1 MQTLEEIKT
10 IINRHKDEIKSKYAV
25 KEIGIFGSYVKG
37 EQKETSDVDILVDFE
52 KPVSLLHI
60 VSLENYLSDIVGIKV
75 DILPKKNI
83 RAELKEFILE
93 ETVPV

>member
-1 MQTLEEIKT
+1 MQTLEEIKK
-10 IINRHKDEIKSKYAV
+10 IITKHKDEINRKYGV

-52 KPVSLLHI
+52 KPVSLLQI

-75 DILPKKNI
+75 DILLKKNI
-83 RAELKEFILE
+83 RAELKEFILK
-93 ETVPV
+93 ETVSV